1 MRTKYWENEK
11 IYIIQRDLQKM
22 IDSKELKTV
31 VSLVMT
37 SMVDPKAASA
47 LQSAILIYK

>member
-1 MRTKYWENEK
+1 MKTIYWEGVK
-11 IYIIQRDLQKM
+11 IYTIQRDIQLM

-37 SMVDPKAASA
+37 SIVDPKAASA

>member
-1 MRTKYWENEK
+1 MKTRYWESESV
-11 IYIIQRDLQKM
+11 YIIQRDLQLM
-22 IDSKELKTV
+22 IENKELKTV

-37 SMVDPKAASA
+37 SINAIRGERA

>member
-1 MRTKYWENEK
+1 MKTRYWEGESV
-11 IYIIQRDLQKM
+11 YIIQRDLQLM
-22 IDSKELKTV
+22 IENKELKTV

-37 SMVDPKAASA
+37 SIHSTRGELA